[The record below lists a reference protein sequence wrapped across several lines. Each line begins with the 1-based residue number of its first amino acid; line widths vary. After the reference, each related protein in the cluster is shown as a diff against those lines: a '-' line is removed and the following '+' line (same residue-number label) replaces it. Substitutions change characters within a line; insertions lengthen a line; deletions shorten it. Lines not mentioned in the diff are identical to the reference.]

1 LSDTSPQTTPQA
13 PAIHESAE
21 DWYEET
27 EELPRRPRTRLL
39 TPLTASLLLVL
50 FAACGF
56 IGGVL
61 VQKQQTTTTA
71 AGAAASGRL
80 GASAGGATGASGAAG
95 AASSAGGSGARA
107 RGLFGGGASGATI
120 GTVSNINGGKLFVTT
135 ASGSMVEV
143 VTTPQSKV
151 TKSVAVGA
159 NSIHPGDSVVV
170 SGITASNGTVTART
184 VNDSGA
190 GSASGLSSLFGAGSS
205 AATNTSRG
213 GSSSLFGG

>member
-1 LSDTSPQTTPQA
+1 LSDTSPQTTPQAQA

-95 AASSAGGSGARA
+95 GSGARA

-120 GTVSNINGGKLFVTT
+120 GTVSNINGSKLFVTT

-143 VTTPQSKV
+143 VTTPQSTV

>member
-1 LSDTSPQTTPQA
+1 MHDG
-13 PAIHESAE
+13 AE

-61 VQKQQTTTTA
+61 VEKHQQPTTTLT
-71 AGAAASGRL
+71 GAATSARL
-80 GASAGGATGASGAAG
+80 GASAGGATGSSGAAG
-95 AASSAGGSGARA
+95 AATSAGGFGGRA
-107 RGLFGGGASGATI
+107 RGLAAGGGSGATI
-120 GTVSNINGGKLFVTT
+120 GTVTNVNGNKLFVTT
-135 ASGSMVEV
+135 AAGSMVEV

-151 TKSVAVGA
+151 TKSVAAGA
-159 NSIHPGDSVVV
+159 NAIHPGDSVVV